1 MKSFPPDV
9 AALFFMLVND
19 IVTDTCVE
27 HRVIDWRKTF
37 LESPLKAQT
46 AANDPTVLLKSR
58 HLIKTVYWIILT
70 PSEYQSVL
78 CNARRQFSR
87 DGCLTRFVH
96 CARARRSARTQPHPP
111 TCRTHPVHCN
121 ARYVVLS
128 FFATFLSFS
137 RRPLLLLPPAPPPV
151 PASSRARCPS
161 PFVTADPTG
170 TACCVNALAPA
181 RWPFALLRVAIFR
194 FSSFP
199 HDASRMAPLDVP
211 MRWQVPGA
219 KRTAASVAALV
230 SCSCTIPIGDL

>member
-1 MKSFPPDV
+1 M
-9 AALFFMLVND
+9 
-19 IVTDTCVE
+19 
-27 HRVIDWRKTF
+27 
-37 LESPLKAQT
+37 
-46 AANDPTVLLKSR
+46 
-58 HLIKTVYWIILT
+58 
-70 PSEYQSVL
+70 L

-87 DGCLTRFVH
+87 GGCLTR
-96 CARARRSARTQPHPP
+96 CMTRASARRVSCSNPHRHP
-111 TCRTHPVHCN
+111 RSTHPVHWY

-137 RRPLLLLPPAPPPV
+137 RRPLLLPPPAPPLV

-170 TACCVNALAPA
+170 TTRCVNALAPA

-219 KRTAASVAALV
+219 KRTAASVSALV